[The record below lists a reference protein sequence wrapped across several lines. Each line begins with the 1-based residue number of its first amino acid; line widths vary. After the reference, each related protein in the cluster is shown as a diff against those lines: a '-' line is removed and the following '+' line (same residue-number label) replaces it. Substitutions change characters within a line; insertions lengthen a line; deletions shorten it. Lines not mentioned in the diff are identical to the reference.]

1 MIRLPLIALL
11 ATLLAVPSIVAAQDT
26 PQNPAPP
33 LLTPNQPGQPAEP
46 PPQVV
51 LFNQVMQALRA
62 GRIDQAGTDLQAI
75 LQRNDKDLTGY
86 MAQILLFQ
94 INGSFAQRQSK
105 WLNRQVVDTLV
116 LVPDA
121 ESFYAALN
129 YWTDST
135 CFPVLI
141 DDGWYAPLFARAFNP
156 KQIVRFSVPRGSGT
170 GQTSSGER
178 AGASSPPASSD
189 LKSLIESHNKP
200 FDERDHKTTPPP
212 AGMVVIDPASHTAAA
227 GYALAKGRDQ
237 PILIFHS
244 DLKFNQT
251 ITVHQLGPINQ
262 TLMEAAQK
270 FGVLNLAQ
278 WSALTLAAELPLRYT
293 IEKQPGVFACD
304 DLLGRAANGLRL
316 AVCGRL
322 MGDQTQS
329 IYAAMSS
336 LFLQPQNALLF
347 DDYSNRGGP
356 FVEYQQHD
364 AEKIL
369 ATRYAVTRTAG
380 QDVTAAM
387 FRKLTRTGTGFDMIW
402 LNSSGGAFSMD
413 LRGGAGRPDDMPL
426 GHASII
432 HTIHSGSASS
442 PENPDTLAGRAMIG
456 GCYWYFGSISE
467 PYLTAFTEPT
477 FLAERALTHNPLA
490 FAARQIL
497 PPHPMYKPWKLMVFG
512 DPLCTLRLKPAERIT
527 SVSTL
532 PPHYLPITPPHAA
545 APSTVNADTKLFRAA
560 TLFRPDLADTM
571 ATALL
576 AKPQLL
582 DPSDLAAAMWLCDL
596 AGRSKLVADVP
607 IDLATKH
614 PVAKALLIRNAAS
627 EADRLIRS
635 DDPVAAE
642 QYLAVSFQLAPY
654 RETVE
659 GLIKPYLAAMSK
671 KRLDEQATKFLTE
684 QKASPNTTG
693 PAKEALTQA
702 LKPPAPPAPPQA
714 KQPAKP

>member
-11 ATLLAVPSIVAAQDT
+11 ATVLAAPSIVAAQDA
-26 PQNPAPP
+26 PPNPAPP
-33 LLTPNQPGQPAEP
+33 LLTPNQPGQPNQPGEP

-51 LFNQVMQALRA
+51 LFNQAMQAMRA
-62 GRIDQAGTDLQAI
+62 GRIDQAATDLQAI
-75 LQRNDKDLTGY
+75 LQRNDKDITGY
-86 MAQILLFQ
+86 MAQILFFQ
-94 INGSFAQRQSK
+94 INGTFAQRQSK

-129 YWTDST
+129 DWTDST

-141 DDGWYAPLFARAFNP
+141 DDGWYAPMFARAFNP
-156 KQIVRFSVPRGSGT
+156 KQIVRWSKPRQSK
-170 GQTSSGER
+170 SFP
-178 AGASSPPASSD
+178 GASAASGSSVD
-189 LKSLIESHNKP
+189 ILQSLIASHNKP

-212 AGMVVIDPASHTAAA
+212 AGMVVIDPASPTAAA

-237 PILIFHS
+237 PILIFHT

-251 ITVHQLGPINQ
+251 ITVPQLGPINQ

-270 FGVLNLAQ
+270 FGALTLAQ
-278 WSALTLAAELPLRYT
+278 WSGLTLAAELPLRYT

-329 IYAAMSS
+329 LYAAMSS

-347 DDYSNRGGP
+347 DDYSNRGGD
-356 FVEYQQHD
+356 FVGYQQQD

-387 FRKLTRTGTGFDMIW
+387 FRKLTRTGAGFDMIW
-402 LNSSGGAFSMD
+402 LNSSGGAFYMD

-442 PENPDTLAGRAMIG
+442 PENTDTLAGRAMIG

-467 PYLTAFTEPT
+467 PYLPAFTEPT
-477 FLAERALTHNPLA
+477 FLAERAITNNPLA

-497 PPHPMYKPWKLMVFG
+497 PPHPMYKPWKLMVCG
-512 DPLCTLRLKPAERIT
+512 DPLCTLRAKNAERIT

-532 PPHYLPITPPHAA
+532 PPPFAPVPP
-545 APSTVNADTKLFRAA
+545 P
-560 TLFRPDLADTM
+560 P
-571 ATALL
+571 
-576 AKPQLL
+576 P
-582 DPSDLAAAMWLCDL
+582 
-596 AGRSKLVADVP
+596 
-607 IDLATKH
+607 
-614 PVAKALLIRNAAS
+614 
-627 EADRLIRS
+627 
-635 DDPVAAE
+635 
-642 QYLAVSFQLAPY
+642 
-654 RETVE
+654 
-659 GLIKPYLAAMSK
+659 
-671 KRLDEQATKFLTE
+671 
-684 QKASPNTTG
+684 
-693 PAKEALTQA
+693 
-702 LKPPAPPAPPQA
+702 PPAHPPPPTAPPPPPLA
-714 KQPAKP
+714 